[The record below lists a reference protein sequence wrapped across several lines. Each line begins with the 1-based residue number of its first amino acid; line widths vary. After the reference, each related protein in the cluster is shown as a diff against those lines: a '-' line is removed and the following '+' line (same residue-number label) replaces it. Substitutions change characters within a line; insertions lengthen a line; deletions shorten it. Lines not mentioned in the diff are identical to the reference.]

1 MIKSYLYR
9 IYWRKFQ
16 TEDTQDEDEE
26 EPLHLLGLLKTL
38 ICKRGDHVQ
47 TVLEN
52 EIHKDV
58 TRYLQSFGSVSD
70 LQAKVINFK
79 PSKFISPHSAKNKE
93 LKSISL
99 RDVEFRLGFFT
110 GELKL
115 PPLGPFFEFT
125 SILYKLDSL

>member
-79 PSKFISPHSAKNKE
+79 PSKFISPHSAKKKKN
-93 LKSISL
+93 
-99 RDVEFRLGFFT
+99 
-110 GELKL
+110 
-115 PPLGPFFEFT
+115 
-125 SILYKLDSL
+125 